1 MNKDSEKSDMSPQDD
16 DWIVIRIRR
25 SSWPQMQFLNTGD
38 PGALIRPLV
47 VLGAVLA
54 LYFGLQWLG

>member
-1 MNKDSEKSDMSPQDD
+1 MRRDKTLPDAQPQDD

-25 SSWPQMQFLNTGD
+25 SEWPLMQFLKTGD
-38 PGALIRPLV
+38 PRALIRPLV

-54 LYFGLQWLG
+54 LYFGLQWFG